1 MENMNQKLKRNESY
15 IGVYLAVED
24 RKKVTDLALKRTAE
38 SGVKH
43 SNSDIV
49 RLAVKEYLEK
59 NN

>member
-49 RLAVKEYLEK
+49 RLAVK
-59 NN
+59 